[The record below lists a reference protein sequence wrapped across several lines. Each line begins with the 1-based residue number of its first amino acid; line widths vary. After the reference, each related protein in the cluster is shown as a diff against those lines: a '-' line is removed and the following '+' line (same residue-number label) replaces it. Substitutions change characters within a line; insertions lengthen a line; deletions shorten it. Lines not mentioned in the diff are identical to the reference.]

1 MSNGISIRITK
12 GYLTAL
18 LPVSKAEQDKEFTEA
33 VKLAQELVQRS
44 LSWAHSQIQVKAVH
58 SLIVPAG
65 PMAGHF

>member
-1 MSNGISIRITK
+1 
-12 GYLTAL
+12 
-18 LPVSKAEQDKEFTEA
+18 VSKAEQDKEFTEA
-33 VKLAQELVQRS
+33 VKKAQELVQRS

>member
-1 MSNGISIRITK
+1 MSRRIVK

-18 LPVSKAEQDKEFTEA
+18 LPVSKAEQDKDFTEA

-44 LSWAHSQIQVKAVH
+44 LAWAHSQIQVKAVH

-65 PMAGHF
+65 PLAGHF